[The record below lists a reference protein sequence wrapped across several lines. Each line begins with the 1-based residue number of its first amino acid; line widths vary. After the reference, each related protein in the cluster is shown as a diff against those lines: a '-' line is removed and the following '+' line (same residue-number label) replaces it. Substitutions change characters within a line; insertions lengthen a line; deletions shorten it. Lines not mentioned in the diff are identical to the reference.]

1 MSVAV
6 SSLEAVLD
14 HQGRANLTVRSR
26 VTTSHGKPAG
36 NPAARTVQQQGAR
49 NAQIQNEKL
58 RQRPPE
64 PVNPEPP
71 DEEAEADDE

>member
-36 NPAARTVQQQGAR
+36 NPAARTVQQRGAR
-49 NAQIQNEKL
+49 NAQL
-58 RQRPPE
+58 RQRQPK

-71 DEEAEADDE
+71 DEEAEADGE

>member
-6 SSLEAVLD
+6 NSLEAVLG
-14 HQGRANLTVRSR
+14 HQGQTNLTVRSR

-49 NAQIQNEKL
+49 NAQIQNEQL
-58 RQRPPE
+58 RQRQPK

-71 DEEAEADDE
+71 DEEAEADSE